1 MGSSVAGNNKATTNL
16 ISFLLNEYGNLV
28 EEGYVTL
35 PPIDTERYVE
45 RPGLEGPFRQR
56 NGKVL
61 YYDPKEGK
69 YYDSDTDMYI
79 SYDEYQAMNEDQQ
92 LKAYDPSK
100 GSWYVDDDGKVVAN
114 LPPEDDQNGF
124 FGGW

>member
-1 MGSSVAGNNKATTNL
+1 MLIAGVRWVDKGGSVQ
-16 ISFLLNEYGNLV
+16 
-28 EEGYVTL
+28 EGYVTL